1 MLSWLGGARRW
12 SRSKTREGEGALAA
26 GTDCQQLIGQV
37 FACAPEVAS
46 DIFRRGHL
54 RAFPAEA
61 ALIRQGDP
69 VPSTWLL
76 VIGRAHAL
84 LWSAEGQ
91 MVLLQEF
98 GPGDLFGALGELDPA
113 PHEADVVAVED
124 VSAFLLAASDLV
136 LLAER
141 HGAIGLALARLLLH
155 RLRKATTRV
164 YERSALTAAGRVHA
178 ELLRRA
184 GQAPDL
190 AIRPA
195 PVLSEL
201 AVQVGSTRETVSR
214 AVNALER
221 RGIIRRE
228 DGALVIVSAR
238 LLEELIL

>member
-1 MLSWLGGARRW
+1 MLSFSAAAHWW
-12 SRSKTREGEGALAA
+12 SRSRTEGGEGALPA
-26 GTDCQQLIGQV
+26 GADCQDLIGRV
-37 FACAPEVAS
+37 FACPPDVAS
-46 DIFRRGHL
+46 DILRRGHL
-54 RAFPAEA
+54 RAFPAQA
-61 ALIRQGDP
+61 ALIRQGDE
-69 VPSTWLL
+69 VAFTWLL
-76 VIGRAHAL
+76 VLGRARAL

-113 PHEADVVAVED
+113 PHEAEVVAVED

-141 HGAIGLALARLLLH
+141 HGVIGLALARLLLR
-155 RLRKATTRV
+155 RLRSATTRV

-184 GQAPDL
+184 RESIDL
-190 AIRPA
+190 TIRPA
-195 PVLSEL
+195 PILSEL
-201 AVQVGSTRETVSR
+201 AVRVGSTRETVSR
-214 AVNALER
+214 TVNMLER

-228 DGALVIVSAR
+228 AGALVVASPR

>member
-1 MLSWLGGARRW
+1 MLSSSAAAPWW
-12 SRSKTREGEGALAA
+12 SRSRIERGEGALPGAA
-26 GTDCQQLIGQV
+26 DCQDMIGRV

-61 ALIRQGDP
+61 ALIRQGDA
-69 VPSTWLL
+69 VPFTWLL
-76 VIGRAHAL
+76 VLGRARAL

-98 GPGDLFGALGELDPA
+98 GPGDLFGALGEIDPA
-113 PHEADVVAVED
+113 PHEAEVVAVDE
-124 VSAFLLAASDLV
+124 VSAFLLAATDLV

-141 HGAIGLALARLLLH
+141 HGAIGLALARLLLQ

-184 GQAPDL
+184 READDL
-190 AIRPA
+190 TIRPA

-201 AVQVGSTRETVSR
+201 AVRVGSTRETVSR

-221 RGIIRRE
+221 RGIIRRVE
-228 DGALVIVSAR
+228 GALVVVSPR
-238 LLEELIL
+238 LLEELVL